1 MAVILMR
8 IYLATLL
15 PNLKAN
21 NEDESKCVELRK
33 GFEKGCP
40 PTWVTHFDREASPYA
55 PDLNHI

>member
-1 MAVILMR
+1 MAVILTR
-8 IYLATLL
+8 IYLATLR

-40 PTWVTHFDREASPYA
+40 PTWVTHFDRDAS
-55 PDLNHI
+55 DLNHI